1 MLNKFFEFFTIGILT
16 PIFYVI
22 YAIATILAVFLL
34 GVPVGI
40 AFHLIDLTVKQMFG
54 VH

>member
-1 MLNKFFEFFTIGILT
+1 MLNKIFEFFTIGILT

-22 YAIATILAVFLL
+22 YAIATIISVFLL

-40 AFHLIDLTVKQMFG
+40 AFYLIELTVKNIFG
-54 VH
+54 GY